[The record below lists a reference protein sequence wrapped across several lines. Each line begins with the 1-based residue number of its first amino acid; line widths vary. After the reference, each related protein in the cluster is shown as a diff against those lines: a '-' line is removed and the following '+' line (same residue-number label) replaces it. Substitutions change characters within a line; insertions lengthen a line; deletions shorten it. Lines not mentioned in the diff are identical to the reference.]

1 MADIG
6 SLLRETRI
14 RNKID
19 ITTVEQATKI
29 RAKYLRALENEEWV
43 VLPGPTYVKTFLRTY
58 AQFLGLD
65 PHLLVEEY
73 SARFEEPEE
82 LELPA
87 FARRERLPE
96 RAVRRVGPPSRAK
109 GALIALAAVVGFLFV
124 LGLLAD
130 EDGGDSPS
138 RDEQAPRAAQ
148 TKQADRERGERAAT
162 GDERQARRRNVRLE
176 VVAAR
181 TVWVCV
187 VDAEG
192 TERVNAATMEGGDRE
207 GPFRSRSFRVTVGN
221 GGGDLRIDGRRRD
234 TPDRA
239 EPIGYLVRASGTTVL
254 PADRRPTCG

>member
-87 FARRERLPE
+87 FARRQRLPE
-96 RAVRRVGPPSRAK
+96 RAVGRVGPPSRAK
-109 GALIALAAVVGFLFV
+109 AALIVLAGVVGFLFV
-124 LGLLAD
+124 LGLLTND
-130 EDGGDSPS
+130 NGGDSSS
-138 RDEQAPRAAQ
+138 RDQQASRQTQ
-148 TKQADRERGERAAT
+148 TKQADRDRSEPAGSGEKPS
-162 GDERQARRRNVRLE
+162 ARRRNVRLE

-187 VDAEG
+187 VDARG
-192 TERVNAATMEGGDRE
+192 MERVNAATLEGGDRE
-207 GPFRSRSFRVTVGN
+207 GPFRSKSFRVTVGN
-221 GGGDLRIDGRRRD
+221 GGGDLRINGRRRD

-239 EPIGYLVRASGTTVL
+239 EPIGYLVRASGTRVL
-254 PADRRPTCG
+254 PADQRPTCG